1 MISAHNHDHEA
12 EYDEDGNIRLP
23 DADNDIN
30 QNNSWTV
37 TEEDSTPIS
46 NLEDQSIRV
55 SRKQHGH
62 NVPFEDEI
70 SPSLEKSFSVS
81 KDHHIFISARKKIF
95 NTINSV
101 FSEGTN
107 QYSSCLKTCK
117 SECINVAKNSKSIK
131 KPIWN
136 FLTQPVW
143 VVQKKKNEMKQYN
156 RLTLFLIDTVRFGGT
171 FAGLFLLLCITLNF
185 QSFWKITKSNL
196 NPIQK
201 IQESSLLTGVD
212 DTMKQKLLRSPSLA
226 VSGDSNGNMLSFLP
240 QVGPPTNRII
250 IPKLHLNVPL
260 ITPSYQSLLNEEWD
274 ELEEDIQDALQL
286 GVVHYPGTARP
297 GQAGNF
303 FITGH
308 SSYYPWAPGAYKSVF
323 AGLHQLEP
331 GDEYWIYYG
340 GDKHRYIVQE
350 KKEVK
355 PTNVNVLDQ
364 PINKRIGTLMTC
376 TPIGTTLRRLIITS
390 QEVDPITSL
399 PMDIGV
405 KAERELPSLDVE
417 SLPI

>member
-1 MISAHNHDHEA
+1 M
-12 EYDEDGNIRLP
+12 
-23 DADNDIN
+23 
-30 QNNSWTV
+30 
-37 TEEDSTPIS
+37 
-46 NLEDQSIRV
+46 
-55 SRKQHGH
+55 
-62 NVPFEDEI
+62 
-70 SPSLEKSFSVS
+70 
-81 KDHHIFISARKKIF
+81 
-95 NTINSV
+95 
-101 FSEGTN
+101 
-107 QYSSCLKTCK
+107 
-117 SECINVAKNSKSIK
+117 
-131 KPIWN
+131 
-136 FLTQPVW
+136 
-143 VVQKKKNEMKQYN
+143 
-156 RLTLFLIDTVRFGGT
+156 TL
-171 FAGLFLLLCITLNF
+171 
-185 QSFWKITKSNL
+185 S
-196 NPIQK
+196 
-201 IQESSLLTGVD
+201 
-212 DTMKQKLLRSPSLA
+212 MKQKLLRSPSLA